1 MNTLTEQE
9 RNGLDE
15 VFKVIQSDKSHYSIS
30 AYLSSLLLLNK
41 LDIKAKVASYA
52 KKNRLKLSKFSS
64 FFQKQTKKKKN
75 LSK

>member
-15 VFKVIQSDKSHYSIS
+15 VFKAIQSDKTHYSIS
-30 AYLSSLLLLNK
+30 TYLASLLLLNK
-41 LDIKAKVASYA
+41 SGFKAKVVSYLA
-52 KKNRLKLSKFSS
+52 KNRIKLGN
-64 FFQKQTKKKKN
+64 FFLFIGNYTKKKKN

>member
-15 VFKVIQSDKSHYSIS
+15 VFKAIQSDKSHYSIS
-30 AYLSSLLLLNK
+30 TYLSSILLLNK
-41 LDIKAKVASYA
+41 LSIKAKVASYA

-64 FFQKQTKKKKN
+64 FFQKDTKKKKN